1 MEFICFSDV
10 HISPAT
16 REKSATVLTHI
27 VEDILSRLPDYVVCC
42 GDIGTFDSH
51 NRKSEL
57 FKISEVE
64 AEKDSVKDV
73 MCEYFFKPIQ
83 DYNDRRKAMKMKMY
97 KPTMVFCLGNHD
109 KYEHKWMKQFLE
121 AVGERMR
128 MDFIVADHKE
138 IVEIDGVFFSHTFD
152 KGISGIAHSTCE
164 GLLKDL
170 HRTCIQGHRHVREV
184 AEDRTLNGEKIACF
198 CLPAATADRPIW
210 AYSGA
215 SKWDTGW
222 LRLRTGGELHYEF
235 MEVEDGG
242 V

>member
-10 HISPAT
+10 HISPT
-16 REKSATVLTHI
+16 TKEKSSIVLTHI
-27 VEDILSRLPDYVVCC
+27 VEDILSRLPDVIVCC

-64 AEKDSVKDV
+64 AERDCVKEV

-83 DYNDRRKAMKMKMY
+83 EYNDRRRVLKQKLY
-97 KPTMVFCLGNHD
+97 RPLFVFCLGNHD
-109 KYEHKWMKQFLE
+109 KYEHKWMQQFLE
-121 AVGERMR
+121 AVGERMK
-128 MDFIVADHKE
+128 MSFLVADHKE

-152 KGISGIAHSTCE
+152 KGISGIAHSTCD

-170 HRTCIQGHRHVREV
+170 HKTCVQGHRHVREV
-184 AEDRTLNGEKIACF
+184 SEDRTLDGEKIACF
-198 CLPAATADRPIW
+198 CLPAATTDRPIW